1 MIGYV
6 FRYNSGKCSGE
17 ISGNMI
23 GYGSG
28 EVDGNTL
35 KYDSGKQLG

>member
-1 MIGYV
+1 V
-6 FRYNSGKCSGE
+6 FGYNSGKCLGE
-17 ISGNMI
+17 ILGNMI

-35 KYDSGKQLG
+35 EYDSGKQLG